1 MAISSLMIT
10 MASILSIF
18 DIEHAIDDQG
28 DPIPIQDEVSS
39 GLVTWVIIY
48 GSSIEILIPAN
59 GMRDA

>member
-39 GLVTWVIIY
+39 GLVT
-48 GSSIEILIPAN
+48 
-59 GMRDA
+59 